1 MTKVNAHEVT
11 PKRSAVRRTT
21 HPREAETL
29 ARYLAE
35 HGMAN
40 AVEFA
45 EIDDD
50 GLDEALCAGDFQR
63 AVFFNLDALLTGV
76 WKGHGRIDRWQA
88 AGVEIEFAEP
98 PGIDP
103 SATQGILLDMV
114 ASLATWRQRQRRRQI
129 IAAVV
134 LSAVALICLAL
145 LLMLVPPA
153 G

>member
-1 MTKVNAHEVT
+1 MTEVDAHEVT
-11 PKRSAVRRTT
+11 PDRVAVRRTT
-21 HPREAETL
+21 DPREAEAL
-29 ARYLAE
+29 ARYLAQ
-35 HGMAN
+35 HGVVN
-40 AVEFA
+40 PVEFS

-50 GLDEALCAGDFQR
+50 GLDETLCAGDFQR

-103 SATQGILLDMV
+103 SATQGILLEMV

-145 LLMLVPPA
+145 LFLFVPPA
-153 G
+153 S